1 MLPAVWKKNEFVG
14 KKIGGRPSEHRRAQ
28 DWNEQTMT
36 ESIKSEIERLLD
48 EPGGLPA
55 TDRASDLLRSRLT
68 ATLSEG
74 LGDASVAPSQF
85 STRDLASMAAFI
97 DGQLTGAARD
107 KFAADLS
114 QQQSLRADLES
125 TAALVYATSDSPLEV
140 PKHLLARAG
149 AQFAPA
155 PPPALESRWRLDLSM
170 LLPRRRIAWAMVAAL
185 ALIVATPAG
194 LMLSGRYGGPQGGGE
209 PELSAVPEPAGDA
222 SQRQKSCE
230 DKLNELAKAGKLK
243 KAPERAA
250 DASEPKDPCARL
262 ARELDGSSK

>member
-1 MLPAVWKKNEFVG
+1 
-14 KKIGGRPSEHRRAQ
+14 
-28 DWNEQTMT
+28 MT

-55 TDRASDLLRSRLT
+55 TDPASDLLRSRLI

-74 LGDASVAPSQF
+74 LGNASVASSQF
-85 STRDLASMAAFI
+85 SARDLASMAAFI
-97 DGQLTGAARD
+97 DGQLTGAERD

-125 TAALVYATSDSPLEV
+125 TAALVYATADSPLEV

-155 PPPALESRWRLDLSM
+155 PPPEPESRWRLDLSAF
-170 LLPRRRIAWAMVAAL
+170 LPRRRIAWAMVAAL

-194 LMLSGRYGGPQGGGE
+194 LMLSGRFGGPQGGGE
-209 PELSAVPEPAGDA
+209 PELSAVPEPADDA

-230 DKLNELAKAGKLK
+230 DKLSELAKAGKLK
-243 KAPERAA
+243 KSPERAA
-250 DASEPKDPCARL
+250 NASEPKDPCERL
-262 ARELDGSSK
+262 AHELDGSSK